1 MKKIYLLRKSGAFE
15 LKTPLNSQLLGA
27 MPEIW
32 LIVVN
37 AVISR
42 LKKTGEEN
50 FDPWKSKHLVKC
62 EKKLT
67 LKKKE
72 VKKRNG

>member
-1 MKKIYLLRKSGAFE
+1 MKKIHLLRKSGAFD

-62 EKKLT
+62 EKK
-67 LKKKE
+67 
-72 VKKRNG
+72 N